1 MKVSFQIYGLDRTG
15 GVIVWYRYLEALRD
29 RCVELQIDSLGT
41 HGDARFLEP
50 VEGVATVF
58 HGHRSKPYK
67 VAVRAM
73 PGNFGFPRREI
84 DLLTAA
90 RPDNVDLRLCSN
102 TFTVASSVDGHTPVL
117 HHVQHDERLFEPEGR
132 RRKLVEELLCH
143 PDVIRTANCTWV
155 ADRLDDMGSSSVRV
169 IPPALDHETFVP
181 GPASEIEDG
190 RPVRVLTLGKSVD
203 WKGMVDVVEAMRILT
218 EQGRDVT
225 LVSYGPN
232 KPRVPRGVRLEHH
245 GFVNG
250 TELCALLHG
259 TDVAVSASWYES
271 FPLPPLEAMATG
283 TPIVCTRLGTED
295 YANHE
300 ENSLVV
306 APKQPPEIAAAI
318 ARLSD
323 DHDLRHS
330 LVRHGLETAPRFSW
344 DVACDAFCEEVGRAA
359 GIAVPA

>member
-1 MKVSFQIYGLDRTG
+1 MRAAVQLYGLDRTG

-29 RCVELQIDSLGT
+29 RGVDLQIDSLGT
-41 HGDARFLEP
+41 VDDARFLAP
-50 VEGVATVF
+50 IEGVPTTF
-58 HGHRSKPYK
+58 HGLRSKPYK
-67 VAVRAM
+67 TVVRSV
-73 PGNFGFPRREI
+73 PGNLGFPHREI
-84 DLLTAA
+84 DVLTES
-90 RPDNVDLRLCSN
+90 RPTDVDVRLCSN
-102 TFTVASSVDGHTPVL
+102 TFTVASSLDGHTPVL

-132 RRKLVEELLCH
+132 RRRLVEELLCH

-181 GPASEIEDG
+181 GPAAEISPG
-190 RPVRVLTLGKSVD
+190 ASVRVLTLGKSVD
-203 WKGMVDVVEAMRILT
+203 WKGLVDVVQAIRVLT

-250 TELCALLHG
+250 DELAALLHG
-259 TDVAVSASWYES
+259 ADVAVSASWYES

-295 YANHE
+295 YAVDEQNA
-300 ENSLVV
+300 LVV
-306 APKQPPEIAAAI
+306 APKDSAGLAGAI
-318 ARLSD
+318 GRLVD
-323 DHDLRHS
+323 DHDLRRS
-330 LVRHGLETAPRFSW
+330 LVKQGLATAPKFRW
-344 DVACDAFCEEVGRAA
+344 EVACDAFCEEVGRAA

>member
-1 MKVSFQIYGLDRTG
+1 MKASFQIYGLDRTG

-29 RCVELQIDSLGT
+29 RGVDLKIDSLGRA
-41 HGDARFLEP
+41 DDSRFLPP
-50 VEGVATVF
+50 VDDVSTSF

-67 VAVRAM
+67 ALVRSV

-84 DLLTAA
+84 GVLTSA
-90 RPDNVDLRLCSN
+90 RPVDVDVRLCSN
-102 TFTVASSVDGHTPVL
+102 TFTVASSLDGHTPVL

-132 RRKLVEELLCH
+132 RRRLVEELLCH

-169 IPPALDHETFVP
+169 IPPALDHDTFVP
-181 GPASEIEDG
+181 GPPSEIEPG
-190 RPVRVLTLGKSVD
+190 RGVRVITLGKSVD
-203 WKGMVDVVEAMRILT
+203 WKGLVDVVEAVRLLT

-245 GFVNG
+245 GLVDSATLAN
-250 TELCALLHG
+250 LLHDA
-259 TDVAVSASWYES
+259 DVAVSASWYES

-283 TPIVCTRLGTED
+283 TALVCTRFGTED
-295 YANHE
+295 YAVHE
-300 ENSLVV
+300 QNSLIV
-306 APKQPPEIAAAI
+306 APKQPSDFAAAI

-323 DHDLRHS
+323 DHELRRS
-330 LVRHGLETAPRFSW
+330 LVAEGLLTAPRFHW
-344 DVACDAFCEEVGRAA
+344 DAACDAFCEEVSRAA
-359 GIAVPA
+359 GITISV